1 MKQKIKETQKY
12 AFSGESLKRVS
23 DYIERSDLFCSAYRI
38 SKATGVNFIAVK
50 PIIQF
55 LKEKNLVVTE
65 LTQDNVLLVRKLEDK
80 QEGGKRHSSH

>member
-1 MKQKIKETQKY
+1 MNRNQKY

-23 DYIERSDLFCSAYRI
+23 DYIEQSDLFCSAYRI
-38 SKATGVNFIAVK
+38 SKATGVNFIAIK

-65 LTQDNVLLVRKLEDK
+65 LTQDNVLLVRKLEEKEKNDNDCN
-80 QEGGKRHSSH
+80 ERD